1 VTIDI
6 RVTRPDEYRAASDVV
21 SAALMGP
28 PADDERWERS
38 LPSWEEM
45 PSYTAW
51 DGAECVGHAG
61 QFLVDTTVPGGAR
74 LPTGAV
80 SRVGVLPTV
89 RRRGVGGALMHELLR
104 DADRRGLIL
113 QSLRA
118 SQATIYER
126 FGYGMAGEYCEVL
139 IDPRRAVP
147 VRGAETT
154 GSFRI
159 LRHDEIDDVIAPL
172 YDRVAHR
179 RVGTISRPR
188 SWIHRLVGETA
199 RAGKASFVV
208 VHSDADGVDDG
219 YVHYETAWDE
229 EHPKEPTGKGEVHDL
244 FGATDTVDLALWQF
258 VCEVDLV
265 TRWRAADRP
274 LDDLLRFA
282 AHDARA
288 YRVRNVD
295 DEQWVRLV
303 DVDAALRSRSYRP
316 ITEAVNVQGTD
327 PMLPGNDGTWRISG
341 DGATRTTDAPDIVTD
356 IAGLSAAYLGGTTW
370 RSLVGTGRA
379 TETTAGAADVAD
391 ALFGVTPLPFC
402 GTFF

>member
-1 VTIDI
+1 MSIDI
-6 RVTRPDEYRAASDVV
+6 RATEPEEYRTASEVV
-21 SAALMGP
+21 SAALMSP
-28 PADDERWERS
+28 PADDERWAQS

-51 DGAECVGHAG
+51 DGDDCVGHAG
-61 QFLVDTTVPGGAR
+61 QFLVDTTVPGGTR

-89 RRRGVGGALMHELLR
+89 RRRGVGSALMRELLH
-104 DADRRGLIL
+104 DADRRGLVL

-139 IDPRRAVP
+139 VDPRRAVP
-147 VRGAETT
+147 VRGADRD

-159 LRHDEIDDVIAPL
+159 LHHDEIDDVITPL
-172 YDRVAHR
+172 YDRVARR

-188 SWIHRLVGETA
+188 SWIHRIVGETA
-199 RAGKASFVV
+199 RRGKASFVV
-208 VHSDADGVDDG
+208 VHTDADGVDDG
-219 YVHYETAWDE
+219 YVHYETAWDD
-229 EHPKEPTGKGEVHDL
+229 EHPTEPTGKGEVHDL
-244 FGATDTVDLALWQF
+244 FGATDAVEVALWQF

-274 LDDLLRFA
+274 LDDLMRFA

-303 DVDAALRSRSYRP
+303 DVDVALRSREYRP
-316 ITEAVNVQGTD
+316 VSRGCNVQVTD
-327 PMLPGNDGTWRISG
+327 RVLSGNDGTWRISG
-341 DGATRTTDAPDIVTD
+341 DGAARTTGVPDIVTD

-370 RSLVGTGRA
+370 RSLVGTARA
-379 TETTAGAADVAD
+379 TECTPGTIDLAD